1 MGGGAR
7 WGGAKLLL
15 RVKLLWVAGR
25 GGSGQIASEIVVGG
39 GAGWGGVKLLLQI
52 VVGGGAGWV
61 TCIHIKLHQD
71 SLVFVWLG
79 GWIGG
84 VSIHSSAICFH
95 VSDIIFQ
102 VPGFGFQISECIFQ
116 I

>member
-39 GAGWGGVKLLLQI
+39 GAGWGKI
-52 VVGGGAGWV
+52 VVANCCGWRGGVGYMYLHKTSSRLPGVCLAGWV
-61 TCIHIKLHQD
+61 D
-71 SLVFVWLG
+71 WG
-79 GWIGG
+79 GE
-84 VSIHSSAICFH
+84 HT
-95 VSDIIFQ
+95 Q
-102 VPGFGFQISECIFQ
+102 
-116 I
+116 